1 MQTLNNLM
9 QAIQESGN
17 WSHTSIKYQNDVA
30 TVLQNLGDHGDCVIE
45 VGCYKGG
52 LTAQLSFL
60 LQQTSK
66 TLIVIDIDSEMIRTT
81 KKLLQKQNLEKN
93 VEFFT
98 GTLQQFIDSQIGE
111 RKPSLLVID
120 GDHRYSGVIA
130 DIKAVESMKNK
141 PASIIFHDYSLRY
154 LENSGLTDVLVDR
167 AIHDSWGD
175 KIKVTFIGD
184 KPEKGGF
191 LNLKEN
197 PGPHGHYFNE
207 GGSEGALIYWHD
219 IQNYLDNGKK

>member
-1 MQTLNNLM
+1 MQTLDNLRL
-9 QAIQESGN
+9 AIQESGN

-30 TVLQNLGDHGDCVIE
+30 KVLTEIFDNGDCVIE

-60 LQQTSK
+60 LQQSNK
-66 TLIVIDIDSEMIRTT
+66 PLIVIDIDSEMIRTT
-81 KKLLQKQNLEKN
+81 KELLGVHTLERN

-98 GTLQQFIDSQIGE
+98 GTLQQFIDKQLGD
-111 RKPSLLVID
+111 RKPSLIVID
-120 GDHRYSGVIA
+120 GDHRYTGVIA

-141 PASIIFHDYSLRY
+141 PGAIIFHDYSLRY
-154 LENSGLTDVLVDR
+154 TKNSGLTDVLVDR

-175 KIKVTFIGD
+175 KIKVNLIGE
-184 KPEKGGF
+184 KPEKGGL

-197 PGPHGHYFNE
+197 PGPSGHYFDE

-219 IQNYLDNGKK
+219 IKTS